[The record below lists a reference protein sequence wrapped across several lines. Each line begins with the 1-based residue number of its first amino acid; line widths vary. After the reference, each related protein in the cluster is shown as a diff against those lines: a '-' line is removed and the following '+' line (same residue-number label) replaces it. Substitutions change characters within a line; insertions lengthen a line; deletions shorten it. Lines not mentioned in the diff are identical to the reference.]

1 MPEDQMRYDLLAQ
14 QALRGVVRAALERVR
29 VDGLPGE
36 HHFYIAFDTTHPGS
50 KLSDRL
56 RRKYPEEMTVVLQ
69 HQFWGLEVRDD
80 GFNVELSFDNIPE
93 KLEVPFAAI
102 RGFFDPHVQ
111 FGLQFEMEEANQNDT
126 SKEDGAEGAS
136 GPKMAIVAKEAQ
148 EPDNQDTKPETE
160 AKDEAPA
167 DAAAEAE
174 ADADETETGADE
186 TETGAAGS
194 ETGEADETNETKEE
208 AKVVSLDAFRK
219 N

>member
-36 HHFYIAFDTTHPGS
+36 HHFYIAFDTTHPAS

-56 RRKYPEEMTVVLQ
+56 KRKYPEEMTVVLQ
-69 HQFWGLEVRDD
+69 HQFWGLEVRED

-126 SKEDGAEGAS
+126 SKDDEAAGEGA
-136 GPKMAIVAKEAQ
+136 PKMAIVSKDKP
-148 EPDNQDTKPETE
+148 EPDNEDSKAD
-160 AKDEAPA
+160 AKDEAGEDEA
-167 DAAAEAE
+167 AGAAEAKS
-174 ADADETETGADE
+174 DEDGE
-186 TETGAAGS
+186 S
-194 ETGEADETNETKEE
+194 EDNKEE

-219 N
+219 P

>member
-36 HHFYIAFDTTHPGS
+36 HHFYIAFDTTHPAS

-56 RRKYPEEMTVVLQ
+56 KRKYPEEMTVVLQ

-126 SKEDGAEGAS
+126 SKDEEGEASSS

-148 EPDNQDTKPETE
+148 GPDNEDTKPEAE
-160 AKDEAPA
+160 DEAPA
-167 DAAAEAE
+167 EEA
-174 ADADETETGADE
+174 ADAKAD
-186 TETGAAGS
+186 AGEG
-194 ETGEADETNETKEE
+194 ETGETGEGDEPKEE

>member
-14 QALRGVVRAALERVR
+14 QALRGVVRAALEVVR
-29 VDGLPGE
+29 KDGLPGE
-36 HHFYIAFDTTHPGS
+36 HHFYIAFDTNHPGA

-56 RRKYPEEMTVVLQ
+56 KRKYPEEMTVVLQ

-93 KLEVPFAAI
+93 KLEVPFASI

-126 SKEDGAEGAS
+126 GSDEAGTQNGD
-136 GPKMAIVAKEAQ
+136 GPKMALVGKDAGTGEADNEDAKDA
-148 EPDNQDTKPETE
+148 PT
-160 AKDEAPA
+160 DEAPA
-167 DAAAEAE
+167 AEAAADEDAAGDGDT
-174 ADADETETGADE
+174 ADD
-186 TETGAAGS
+186 
-194 ETGEADETNETKEE
+194 GEAKEE

>member
-1 MPEDQMRYDLLAQ
+1 MPEDLMRYDLLAQ

-29 VDGLPGE
+29 LDGLPGE
-36 HHFYIAFDTTHPGS
+36 HHFYIAFDTNHPGA

-56 RRKYPEEMTVVLQ
+56 KRKYPEEMTVVLQ

-93 KLEVPFAAI
+93 KLEVPFASI

-126 SKEDGAEGAS
+126 AKDEAAKDEAVKDEAA
-136 GPKMAIVAKEAQ
+136 KIAIVAKDKP
-148 EPDNQDTKPETE
+148 EPDNED
-160 AKDEAPA
+160 AKEPSDDEAPA
-167 DAAAEAE
+167 AEAAAGESDEAE
-174 ADADETETGADE
+174 D
-186 TETGAAGS
+186 
-194 ETGEADETNETKEE
+194 GESKDE

-219 N
+219 S

>member
-14 QALRGVVRAALERVR
+14 QALRGVVRAALEVVR
-29 VDGLPGE
+29 KDGLPGE
-36 HHFYIAFDTTHPGS
+36 HHFYIAFDTNHPGA

-56 RRKYPEEMTVVLQ
+56 KRKYPEEMTVVLQ

-93 KLEVPFAAI
+93 KLEVPFASI

-126 SKEDGAEGAS
+126 
-136 GPKMAIVAKEAQ
+136 
-148 EPDNQDTKPETE
+148 
-160 AKDEAPA
+160 AKDEAGAQNGEAPKIA
-167 DAAAEAE
+167 IVGKDAGNAE
-174 ADADETETGADE
+174 ADNEDVKEAPEEKAPDAETAADESSESAATDDTEEG
-186 TETGAAGS
+186 
-194 ETGEADETNETKEE
+194 ETKEE

-219 N
+219 T

>member
-36 HHFYIAFDTTHPGS
+36 HHFYIAFDTTHPAA

-93 KLEVPFAAI
+93 KLEVPFVAI

-126 SKEDGAEGAS
+126 AKEDGAAGEG
-136 GPKMAIVAKEAQ
+136 GPKMAIVSKDKP
-148 EPDNQDTKPETE
+148 EPDNEDAKEETKVETGE
-160 AKDEAPA
+160 D
-167 DAAAEAE
+167 DAAGEAE
-174 ADADETETGADE
+174 AKSDED
-186 TETGAAGS
+186 
-194 ETGEADETNETKEE
+194 GEAEESKEE

-219 N
+219 P

>member
-14 QALRGVVRAALERVR
+14 QALRGVVRAALEVVR
-29 VDGLPGE
+29 KDGLPGE
-36 HHFYIAFDTTHPGS
+36 HHFYIAFDTNHPGA

-56 RRKYPEEMTVVLQ
+56 KRKYPEEMTVVLQ

-93 KLEVPFAAI
+93 KLEVPFASI

-126 SKEDGAEGAS
+126 GKDELGAQGTE
-136 GPKMAIVAKEAQ
+136 GPKIAIVGKEAGNA
-148 EPDNQDTKPETE
+148 EADNEDVKDAPVET
-160 AKDEAPA
+160 PP
-167 DAAAEAE
+167 AAEAE
-174 ADADETETGADE
+174 
-186 TETGAAGS
+186 
-194 ETGEADETNETKEE
+194 TGEAGETEDTEEGETKDE

-219 N
+219 P

>member
-56 RRKYPEEMTVVLQ
+56 KRKYPEEMTVVLQ

-126 SKEDGAEGAS
+126 SKDEEAEASS

-148 EPDNQDTKPETE
+148 APDNEDTKPDAEEE
-160 AKDEAPA
+160 ASPDEAPA
-167 DAAAEAE
+167 EEAAEAKSE
-174 ADADETETGADE
+174 AGDAETAE
-186 TETGAAGS
+186 
-194 ETGEADETNETKEE
+194 GEDPKEE

-219 N
+219 T

>member
-56 RRKYPEEMTVVLQ
+56 KRKYPEEMTVVLQ

-126 SKEDGAEGAS
+126 SKEEETDGAS

-148 EPDNQDTKPETE
+148 GPDNEDTKPEAE
-160 AKDEAPA
+160 NEAPA
-167 DAAAEAE
+167 EKA
-174 ADADETETGADE
+174 ADAKAETGDA
-186 TETGAAGS
+186 
-194 ETGEADETNETKEE
+194 ETGEAETGEAETGEGDEPKEE

-219 N
+219 T

>member
-1 MPEDQMRYDLLAQ
+1 MPEDLMRYDLLAQ

-36 HHFYIAFDTTHPGS
+36 HHFYIAFDTNHPGA

-56 RRKYPEEMTVVLQ
+56 KRKYPEEMTVVLQ

-93 KLEVPFAAI
+93 KLEVPFASI

-126 SKEDGAEGAS
+126 AKDESAGAS
-136 GPKMAIVAKEAQ
+136 GESPKIAVVAKDKP
-148 EPDNQDTKPETE
+148 EPDNEDVKEPSDE
-160 AKDEAPA
+160 EAP
-167 DAAAEAE
+167 AAEAE
-174 ADADETETGADE
+174 AKTGKKDEPADGDE
-186 TETGAAGS
+186 
-194 ETGEADETNETKEE
+194 DESKEE

-219 N
+219 S

>member
-14 QALRGVVRAALERVR
+14 QALRGVVRAALEVVR
-29 VDGLPGE
+29 KDGLPGE
-36 HHFYIAFDTTHPGS
+36 HHFYIAFDTNHPGA

-56 RRKYPEEMTVVLQ
+56 KRKYPEEMTVVLQ

-93 KLEVPFAAI
+93 KLEVPFASI

-126 SKEDGAEGAS
+126 G
-136 GPKMAIVAKEAQ
+136 
-148 EPDNQDTKPETE
+148 
-160 AKDEAPA
+160 KDEAASQNGDGPKIA
-167 DAAAEAE
+167 IVGKDAGSAE
-174 ADADETETGADE
+174 ADNEDVKEVSEGKAPELEAAADETGASDD
-186 TETGAAGS
+186 TEEG
-194 ETGEADETNETKEE
+194 ETKEE

-219 N
+219 P

>member
-29 VDGLPGE
+29 LDGLPGE
-36 HHFYIAFDTTHPGS
+36 HHFYIAFDTNHPGA

-56 RRKYPEEMTVVLQ
+56 KRKYPEEMTVVLQ

-80 GFNVELSFDNIPE
+80 GFKVELSFDNIPE
-93 KLEVPFAAI
+93 KLEVPFASI

-126 SKEDGAEGAS
+126 SKDEAADAAKAS
-136 GPKMAIVAKEAQ
+136 GPKIAIVGKDDRSQENSADNEDNKEGLEDK
-148 EPDNQDTKPETE
+148 EP
-160 AKDEAPA
+160 
-167 DAAAEAE
+167 AAEAE
-174 ADADETETGADE
+174 SDEEAADGETAADEASDGDAAD
-186 TETGAAGS
+186 
-194 ETGEADETNETKEE
+194 GEGKEE

-219 N
+219 T